1 MRPTSL
7 PKCLLQVAACGIAL
21 IPFAHAVPATV
32 YSTVT
37 RYRISVVPQYTTYT
51 DVSFS
56 ILTYTAP
63 PSIHTEYVTATEV
76 KRRTTTIFDG
86 TTTVIEPA
94 QTVFAS
100 ECASTTQSSS
110 AAPSSDIPSSSTVS
124 SEFTSSSGFTIP
136 PVNNANSGSSF
147 TSEVL
152 STSVPQVTSEPPVTT
167 TEPAVTEVVST
178 EEPGV
183 TTLPPSEPTRVSS
196 GDTPAGTYN
205 AVDCYS
211 DEEGTGFPLAPPV
224 TESTDPNVYDTVGH
238 CLEFCST
245 ANGGNPFRY
254 AAIGPGHCYCSNGK
268 LEAEPATDC
277 SYPCPGDSTQ
287 VCGGSLPPT
296 RRLRR
301 RAPGD
306 AIIVYELA
314 GYVPPTSIVSTNV
327 GPTEISGPSS
337 TSEIIATEEPGI
349 TSTEILPTETLGA
362 SSTTDIIVTEEPG
375 VSSTE
380 IVPTETLGA
389 TSATEIIV
397 TEEPG
402 ATSTSEINTE
412 GPGLTSTTEAGS
424 TEGPGFT
431 STTEA
436 VNTEEPGVTSTSEG
450 IVSTSEPGAT
460 TTSEVVNTE
469 EPGATSTSE
478 IVNTEQPEATSTSAV
493 VSTGEPGATTTTE
506 VVNTEESGAS
516 STEAAS
522 STGTG
527 IPPVNNVG
535 SGTMTTITTTDVIE
549 STTEVLTEPGATTTS
564 EGEETGASTTS
575 GVVNTEEPTAITTSE
590 GVISTEQ
597 PGVTTTSEVI
607 NTEEPAETSTS
618 SPEET
623 VAITTSEIINTE
635 EPGATTTP
643 SPEETVAITTS
654 EVVNTEEP
662 GVTTTS
668 GAVISTEEPA
678 VITSSEIVNTKGP
691 SITTTSSP
699 EETEIVSTE
708 GPGVTT
714 TSEVVNTA
722 EPQATSTTSPEE
734 TGPATSTTEIINTE
748 EPGAT
753 STTSP
758 EETGPATTTSGA
770 MVTEEPGVST
780 TSDVPEGTSTGTGIP
795 PVNNVGSGTMTTTTT
810 TEAPES
816 TTEVGLTTEIEV
828 TTTAPLSTSEQGVSS
843 TSSSPSSTSIAPP
856 SYSYVCASIPSLF
869 NVVIDEPGKPKQWL
883 SQLNYPDSGT
893 VEGTWGYDTLPPVS
907 SRSLAASFNI
917 GFGNAFQAKRRSD
930 NAPISGAVRLTALG
944 SPLQLFT
951 ADHISDSM
959 RVFTASIG
967 ADCSLGLD
975 IPNTGDNI
983 LAICSGVFTILT
995 PAKQVQRGDACTQVR
1010 AFAVAVNG
1018 PSSTLSTAIASPTGS
1033 STGLIGTEVS
1043 ETGASST
1050 PLIATTIP
1058 SETSG
1063 LVTST
1068 STFSPITSSTSIAGC
1083 PVAPFFRILVN
1094 QTGMPAQ
1101 YLWDPVSFG
1110 DDALSF
1116 TTDAAQSLTFSLSP
1130 TTGQLQFNIIDF
1142 FGNPVLLASNQDT
1155 HNAGNEA
1162 IFFSTATKYQQLG
1175 YQPVVASI
1183 KPDCSI
1189 GLTLPYNAA
1198 NIIQACHGS
1207 IYLMLS
1213 PGAGCVTVSLLM
1225 LPFDPSA
1232 TTTAVTSTTSFLV

>member
-21 IPFAHAVPATV
+21 IPFAQAVPATV

-147 TSEVL
+147 TSEVS
-152 STSVPQVTSEPPVTT
+152 STSVPQVTSEPPITT

-196 GDTPAGTYN
+196 GNTPAGTYN

-314 GYVPPTSIVSTNV
+314 GYVPPTSVVSTDV
-327 GPTEISGPSS
+327 GPTETSGPSS

-402 ATSTSEINTE
+402 ATSTGVIPTETLGASSSTEIIVTE
-412 GPGLTSTTEAGS
+412 EPGVTSTTEAGS
-424 TEGPGFT
+424 TEGPGFTSTTDVINTEGPGAT

-450 IVSTSEPGAT
+450 IISTSEPGAT

-469 EPGATSTSE
+469 EPGATPTSE
-478 IVNTEQPEATSTSAV
+478 IVNTEQT
-493 VSTGEPGATTTTE
+493 GATTTTE

-522 STGTG
+522 SSGTG

-549 STTEVLTEPGATTTS
+549 STTEVLTQPGATTAS
-564 EGEETGASTTS
+564 EAEETGASTTS

-635 EPGATTTP
+635 EPGVTTTP

-654 EVVNTEEP
+654 EAVNTEEP

-668 GAVISTEEPA
+668 GAVIS
-678 VITSSEIVNTKGP
+678 
-691 SITTTSSP
+691 
-699 EETEIVSTE
+699 
-708 GPGVTT
+708 
-714 TSEVVNTA
+714 
-722 EPQATSTTSPEE
+722 
-734 TGPATSTTEIINTE
+734 TE

-770 MVTEEPGVST
+770 IVTEEPGVST

-828 TTTAPLSTSEQGVSS
+828 TTTAPLSTSEQRVSS

-907 SRSLAASFNI
+907 SRSLAATFNI

-1018 PSSTLSTAIASPTGS
+1018 PSSTFSTTIASPTGS

-1058 SETSG
+1058 SGTSG
-1063 LVTST
+1063 LVTGT

-1130 TTGQLQFNIIDF
+1130 TTGQLQFNIVDF

>member
-21 IPFAHAVPATV
+21 ITFAHAVPATV

-63 PSIHTEYVTATEV
+63 PSIHTQYVTATEV

-94 QTVFAS
+94 STVFAS
-100 ECASTTQSSS
+100 ECGSTTQSSS
-110 AAPSSDIPSSSTVS
+110 AAPSSDILSSSTVS

-136 PVNNANSGSSF
+136 PVDNHNSGSSF
-147 TSEVL
+147 NTEV
-152 STSVPQVTSEPPVTT
+152 SATSVPQVTSEPPITTSEPTVTQ
-167 TEPAVTEVVST
+167 VVST

-196 GDTPAGTYN
+196 ADTPAGTSN

-224 TESTDPNVYDTVGH
+224 TDSTDPDTHDTVGH
-238 CLEFCST
+238 CVEFCST
-245 ANGGNPFRY
+245 DNGGNPFRY

-268 LEAEPATDC
+268 LEAEPTTDC
-277 SYPCPGDSTQ
+277 FYPCPGASTQ
-287 VCGGSLPPT
+287 ICGGSLSPT

-314 GYVPPTSIVSTNV
+314 GYVFPTSV
-327 GPTEISGPSS
+327 GPTDVGPSETPVLSS

-349 TSTEILPTETLGA
+349 TSTGILPTETLGA
-362 SSTTDIIVTEEPG
+362 NST
-375 VSSTE
+375 
-380 IVPTETLGA
+380 
-389 TSATEIIV
+389 TEIIV
-397 TEEPG
+397 TEGPG
-402 ATSTSEINTE
+402 VTSTGIN
-412 GPGLTSTTEAGS
+412 

-431 STTEA
+431 STTDVINTEESGATSTSA
-436 VNTEEPGVTSTSEG
+436 VVTEEPGVTSTSAG
-450 IVSTSEPGAT
+450 IVSTSELGAT

-469 EPGATSTSE
+469 GPGASSTSE
-478 IVNTEQPEATSTSAV
+478 IINTEQPEATSTSAI
-493 VSTGEPGATTTTE
+493 VSTGEPGATSTTD
-506 VVNTEESGAS
+506 VVNTEEPGVS

-522 STGTG
+522 STGSG

-535 SGTMTTITTTDVIE
+535 SGTLTTTTTTYDIE
-549 STTEVLTEPGATTTS
+549 STTEVFTEPGATTTS
-564 EGEETGASTTS
+564 EAEETGASATS
-575 GVVNTEEPTAITTSE
+575 GVDNTEEPT
-590 GVISTEQ
+590 
-597 PGVTTTSEVI
+597 P
-607 NTEEPAETSTS
+607 
-618 SPEET
+618 
-623 VAITTSEIINTE
+623 
-635 EPGATTTP
+635 
-643 SPEETVAITTS
+643 ITTS
-654 EVVNTEEP
+654 EVVNTEEA

-668 GAVISTEEPA
+668 GAVISTDEPE
-678 VITSSEIVNTKGP
+678 VNTSSEIVNTEGP
-691 SITTTSSP
+691 SITTTSGP
-699 EETEIVSTE
+699 EGTESLSTE
-708 GPGVTT
+708 GPVFTT
-714 TSEVVNTA
+714 ISEVINTE
-722 EPQATSTTSPEE
+722 EPQATSTTSLEE
-734 TGPATSTTEIINTE
+734 TGPATSSTEIINTE
-748 EPGAT
+748 EPQAT
-753 STTSP
+753 STTSL
-758 EETGPATTTSGA
+758 EETGPATTSSGA
-770 MVTEEPGVST
+770 VVTEEPGVST

-795 PVNNVGSGTMTTTTT
+795 PVNNVGSSTMTTSTTI
-810 TEAPES
+810 EGPES
-816 TTEVGLTTEIEV
+816 TTEAGLTTEIVV
-828 TTTAPLSTSEQGVSS
+828 TTTALLSTSEEGVSS

-856 SYSYVCASIPSLF
+856 SYSYVCAGVPSLF
-869 NVVIDEPGKPKQWL
+869 NVVINEPGKPKQWL

-893 VEGTWGYDTLPPVS
+893 VEGTWGYDTLPPVLS
-907 SRSLAASFNI
+907 SAQAARFNI
-917 GFGNAFQAKRRSD
+917 GFGNAFQAKRHSD
-930 NAPISGAVRLTALG
+930 NAPISAAVRLTALG

-983 LAICSGVFTILT
+983 LAICSGIFTILT
-995 PAKQVQRGDACTQVR
+995 PAKQIQRGDACTQVR

-1018 PSSTLSTAIASPTGS
+1018 PSSTLSTTIASPTES

-1058 SETSG
+1058 SGTWG
-1063 LVTST
+1063 LMTGT

-1083 PVAPFFRILVN
+1083 PVAPFFRILVD

-1183 KPDCSI
+1183 NPDCSI

-1213 PGAGCVTVSLLM
+1213 PGAVCVTVSLLM

-1232 TTTAVTSTTSFLV
+1232 TTTAVGSTMSFLV